1 MTTVEVAAKALA
13 IWVVILVLAIIN
25 GTFREAVLIPKLGSS
40 SGLFLSGLLLSLLI
54 LAATYLL
61 LPWLGI
67 RRSGQL
73 LLIGVCWL
81 ALTLVFEFSFG
92 LLRGKALSEILGA
105 YTFKG
110 GNIWSVVLVVTAV
123 APCLAA
129 RLRGWL

>member
-1 MTTVEVAAKALA
+1 MTIQVAAKALG
-13 IWVVILVLAIIN
+13 IWGVILVLAVVN
-25 GTFREAVLIPKLGSS
+25 GALREAVLIPNLGSMA
-40 SGLFLSGLLLSLLI
+40 GLILSGVLLSLLI

-73 LLIGVCWL
+73 LLVGLCWL

-92 LLRGKALSEILGA
+92 VLRGKDLHEMLGA

-110 GNIWSVVLVVTAV
+110 GNLWSVVLVVTAV
-123 APCLAA
+123 APWLAA
-129 RLRGWL
+129 KLRAWL

>member
-1 MTTVEVAAKALA
+1 MTTIEVAAKALA
-13 IWVVILVLAIIN
+13 IWVVILVLAVIN
-25 GTFREAVLIPKLGSS
+25 GTFREAVLIPKFGSS

>member
-25 GTFREAVLIPKLGSS
+25 GTFREAVLIPKLGGS

-92 LLRGKALSEILGA
+92 LLRGKALPEILGA

>member
-13 IWVVILVLAIIN
+13 IWVVILVLAVIN
-25 GTFREAVLIPKLGSS
+25 GTFREAVLIPKLGGS

-92 LLRGKALSEILGA
+92 LLRGKALPEILGA